1 MNRIHPGIILA
12 LLGVLALFLYGQ
24 KSGLEKQFVQE
35 QMALHTLQ
43 ERLELWSEGKR
54 QWSESILKLKSLLK
68 DPLLQGI
75 QQKEEV
81 SKNSFIMNL
90 EGMTPEQLNTFVNK
104 LLNSTVVIKKL
115 TVSKFNDLNVVR
127 IEISQ

>member
-1 MNRIHPGIILA
+1 
-12 LLGVLALFLYGQ
+12 
-24 KSGLEKQFVQE
+24 
-35 QMALHTLQ
+35 MALHTLQ